1 MLEQQG
7 LHEELQKKKK
17 KERAWNPDGAARKLH
32 LQHGF
37 FISSLT
43 LLFFAH
49 KLDNVSQKLKSFL
62 EESPIESNN

>member
-7 LHEELQKKKK
+7 LHEELQKKRRK
-17 KERAWNPDGAARKLH
+17 KEHEILTELLEN
-32 LQHGF
+32 
-37 FISSLT
+37 FIYNTVSSLALS